1 MTLQDLIQLLQ
12 DQPEDQ
18 KQKKVLVEDLD
29 DWRDLTVFFSETLD
43 AFVFEGIRAGIN
55 DNNDEYPERNP

>member
-12 DQPEDQ
+12 EQPEDF

-29 DWRDLTVFFSETLD
+29 DWRELSVFFNDSLD
-43 AFVFEGIRAGIN
+43 AFVFEGIGQGIS
-55 DNNDEYPERNP
+55 E